1 VPASPGPEKL
11 KRPPPFG
18 SVMAFSLIPV
28 LADHHP
34 SGLRS
39 LLAIMTTGLRR
50 SEESEPELVA
60 LNDPLHAS
68 LDTNSASVLS
78 AFI

>member
-1 VPASPGPEKL
+1 
-11 KRPPPFG
+11 
-18 SVMAFSLIPV
+18 MAFSLIPV

-39 LLAIMTTGLRR
+39 LLAIIMATGLRR

-60 LNDPLHAS
+60 LNDPLHVS